1 MRIPRLMVPAITVL
15 RMLAATALTAVWLS
29 NGVPAHAEVFELKTG
44 HKLEGDVL
52 KQQGDVLLVDI
63 GVDVIK
69 VPLSQIKSRRA
80 SQDSANPP
88 LQEKKHQLYRTA
100 QLPRRSVKD

>member
-1 MRIPRLMVPAITVL
+1 MNNFCLLTVVAVVLSLMSSAPA
-15 RMLAATALTAVWLS
+15 
-29 NGVPAHAEVFELKTG
+29 NAEVFELKTG

-63 GVDVIK
+63 GVDVVK

-80 SQDSANPP
+80 SQEATTASQSPEPRPSHDTARTPSGAEPP
-88 LQEKKHQLYRTA
+88 RVRTDTSC
-100 QLPRRSVKD
+100 P